1 MYFVGRFDLN
11 KLNNELASILDERS
25 TPQHNILMSLLVG
38 DKATIK
44 DSKDIVTTSRGRF
57 ILQNYGCLLC
67 VLDIARIRGCKRAR
81 LAKEVE
87 VSKAWQ
93 PPTGNTLAQ
102 TILVGT
108 FAEGLEGVN
117 EEAFNLIDW
126 ALQIYIQRIL
136 ANGIEE
142 TLAKE
147 PCLPNIELYA
157 ASLADI

>member
-1 MYFVGRFDLN
+1 M
-11 KLNNELASILDERS
+11 
-25 TPQHNILMSLLVG
+25 
-38 DKATIK
+38 
-44 DSKDIVTTSRGRF
+44 
-57 ILQNYGCLLC
+57 
-67 VLDIARIRGCKRAR
+67 
-81 LAKEVE
+81 E

-117 EEAFNLIDW
+117 EEAFNLIDS

-157 ASLADI
+157 ASLTDI